1 VERPARRRA
10 RYRARSHS
18 PRPRARNRADRDSAG
33 DDSAGDGTAISDS
46 AGGDSAGDD
55 AAVSDSADGDTADG
69 DSARGGSA
77 RGDGAA
83 DRHSVDGGAADRH
96 SVDGGSAGGDSADG
110 DSAREP
116 AMTGPAT
123 AERQSWVRCGSCLT
137 LLYRKRLHR
146 NLDVCPECG
155 DHRRLTAVDR
165 IAQLTDPGSFAAFA
179 DPVPAVDPLGFV
191 DLVPYRERLADARAA
206 TGLTEAVLC
215 GEAAID
221 GHRLV
226 LAVMDF
232 RFLGG
237 SLGSVT
243 GELIVRAADR
253 ARQSGLPFVV
263 VTASGGARMQEG
275 ALSLM
280 QMAATIQAIDALRSA
295 GLLTV
300 SVVTDP
306 TYGGVAASFA
316 TATDVIVAES
326 GARMGFA
333 GPRVIQQTLRQT
345 LPAGF
350 QTADFLFRHGYVDMV
365 VERRQLRPALRSL
378 LATVAAD
385 LADGRAVE
393 VAGLRR
399 GSHHD
404 VPATP
409 APAPR
414 PAAAPA
420 RTAAL
425 DATAPSRTAPLN
437 AAVPLRAAPLDAAA
451 PSRTAP
457 LNAVVPPS
465 AAVPA
470 RAAPPD
476 RGGTAAVGEAIRIV
490 RAARQPDRP
499 TTLDYLASAF
509 DGFVELHGDRLG
521 ADCSAVVAGL
531 ARLDGRAV
539 AVIGHQKGH
548 TTAEL
553 VARDFGMASPAGY
566 RKAVRVMRLAA
577 RLGLPVVTLID
588 TPGASPGV
596 RAEEQGQALAIA
608 ESISTMAGLPVPAVA
623 VITGEGGSGGA
634 LALAVADRVLML
646 HDAVYS
652 VISPEGCAAILWND
666 PAAAPRAAA
675 ALRLTAPDLLR
686 LGVIDA
692 IVGGP
697 AEPGSPTEPGD
708 SAEPGSPT
716 EPGAPAEPGGP
727 PASPNLRAAL
737 SGALAPLLGVPAEEL
752 VALRRARFR
761 RFCAAGDTV
770 RTELGSVHEYSGV

>member
-1 VERPARRRA
+1 
-10 RYRARSHS
+10 
-18 PRPRARNRADRDSAG
+18 
-33 DDSAGDGTAISDS
+33 
-46 AGGDSAGDD
+46 
-55 AAVSDSADGDTADG
+55 
-69 DSARGGSA
+69 
-77 RGDGAA
+77 
-83 DRHSVDGGAADRH
+83 
-96 SVDGGSAGGDSADG
+96 
-110 DSAREP
+110 
-116 AMTGPAT
+116 MTGPAT
-123 AERQSWVRCGSCLT
+123 AERQSWVRCGSCLA
-137 LLYRKRLHR
+137 LLYRKRLRR

-165 IAQLTDPGSFAAFA
+165 IGQLTDPGSFAGFA
-179 DPVPAVDPLGFV
+179 DRVPAVDPLGFV
-191 DLVPYRERLADARAA
+191 DLVPYRQRLAGARAS

-253 ARQSGLPFVV
+253 ARASRLPFVV

-280 QMAATIQAIDALRSA
+280 QMTATIQAIDALRSD

-300 SVVTDP
+300 SVITDP

-333 GPRVIQQTLRQT
+333 GPRVIQQTLRQS
-345 LPAGF
+345 LPVGF
-350 QTADFLFRHGYVDMV
+350 QTADFLFRHGFVDMV

-378 LATVAAD
+378 LS
-385 LADGRAVE
+385 AV
-393 VAGLRR
+393 
-399 GSHHD
+399 
-404 VPATP
+404 TP
-409 APAPR
+409 APGSAVTPAPR
-414 PAAAPA
+414 
-420 RTAAL
+420 
-425 DATAPSRTAPLN
+425 S
-437 AAVPLRAAPLDAAA
+437 AAVPAP
-451 PSRTAP
+451 R
-457 LNAVVPPS
+457 S

-470 RAAPPD
+470 RTAPLSSAVPARTAPSGRD
-476 RGGTAAVGEAIRIV
+476 GTAAPAEAIRIV

-521 ADCSAVVAGL
+521 GDCPAVVAGL
-531 ARLDGRAV
+531 ARLDGMAV

-553 VARDFGMASPAGY
+553 VAREFGMASPAGY

-577 RLGLPVVTLID
+577 HLGLPVVTLID

-596 RAEEQGQALAIA
+596 RAEERGQALAIA

-634 LALAVADRVLML
+634 LALAAADRVLML

-666 PAAAPRAAA
+666 PAAAPRAAE

-692 IVGGP
+692 IVGDP
-697 AEPGSPTEPGD
+697 A
-708 SAEPGSPT
+708 A
-716 EPGAPAEPGGP
+716 PGGP
-727 PASPNLRAAL
+727 PAPPDLRAAL
-737 SGALAPLLGVPAEEL
+737 SGALAPLLGVPAGDL

-761 RFCAAGDTV
+761 RFCAAGDPV
-770 RTELGSVHEYSGV
+770 RTELESVHEYSGV